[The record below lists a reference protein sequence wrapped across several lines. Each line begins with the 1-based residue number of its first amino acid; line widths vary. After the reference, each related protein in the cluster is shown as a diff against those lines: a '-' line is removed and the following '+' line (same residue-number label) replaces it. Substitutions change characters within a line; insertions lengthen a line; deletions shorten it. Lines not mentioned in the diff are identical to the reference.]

1 MKKSP
6 LILIAIVMAFC
17 LFSCDDSKISHDE
30 HVWGGQK
37 VTKEATCTEEGEAV
51 VRCSCGETKT
61 ITLEKLGHN
70 IVEEVTDP
78 TYLKKGRIDYKC
90 SRCDATDLKES
101 IEFDRLSLAG
111 YGFEKLQT
119 FETGSSY
126 DWILFGEDN
135 RVQVIAQSFDTSPDT
150 IVMGFMEFDYLIR
163 EKKDAEGNSSYFLS
177 ISPYEYQISEENG
190 ELIISDYLYDG
201 EDYGDIKLE
210 KGVHEHS
217 GVVKNYVSDEDIVN
231 EKPVYRWDLCQY
243 FECDCEI
250 IENKTI
256 QFIVHDSHWKGS
268 DGKCVYC
275 GATLT

>member
-17 LFSCDDSKISHDE
+17 LLSCDQKISHDE

-37 VTKEATCTEEGEAV
+37 VTKAATCTEEGEAV

-61 ITLEKLGHN
+61 ITLEKLGHD

-90 SRCDATDLKES
+90 SRCDASDLRES

-201 EDYGDIKLE
+201 EDYGDIKME

-217 GVVKNYVSDEDIVN
+217 GVVKNYVSKDYIDN
-231 EKPVYRWDLCQY
+231 GTPVYRWDHCQY
-243 FECDCEI
+243 FECDREI
-250 IENKTI
+250 IENKTT
-256 QFIVHDSHWKGS
+256 QFVVHDSHWYGA

>member
-1 MKKSP
+1 M
-6 LILIAIVMAFC
+6 
-17 LFSCDDSKISHDE
+17 
-30 HVWGGQK
+30 GGQK

-51 VRCSCGETKT
+51 VKCACGETKT
-61 ITLEKLGHN
+61 IKLEKLGHD
-70 IVEEVTDP
+70 IVEEVTEP

-90 SRCDATDLKES
+90 SRCDATDLRES
-101 IEFDRLSLAG
+101 IEFDRLSLDG

-119 FETGSSY
+119 FGTNSSY
-126 DWILFGEDN
+126 DWILVGEDN
-135 RVQVIAQSFDTSPDT
+135 RVQVIAQQFVTSPDT
-150 IVMGFMEFDYLIR
+150 IVMGFMELDYLIR

-177 ISPYEYQISEENG
+177 TYFFENPIREENG

-201 EDYGDIKLE
+201 ENYGDIKLK

-217 GVVKNYVSDEDIVN
+217 GVIKNYVSDEDIENGTPVN
-231 EKPVYRWDLCQY
+231 RWDHCQY

-256 QFIVHDSHWKGS
+256 QFVVHDSHWKGA

-275 GATLT
+275 GATLS